1 MTSCNKLKLICCQFD
16 LHMCVDG
23 KMRFEKV
30 HLFDTLNLKNKKSIL
45 NASALRF
52 DSFTG
57 QLNMRVFSVYE
68 LKYD

>member
-1 MTSCNKLKLICCQFD
+1 
-16 LHMCVDG
+16 MCVDG

-45 NASALRF
+45 NASALGFDRF
-52 DSFTG
+52 AG